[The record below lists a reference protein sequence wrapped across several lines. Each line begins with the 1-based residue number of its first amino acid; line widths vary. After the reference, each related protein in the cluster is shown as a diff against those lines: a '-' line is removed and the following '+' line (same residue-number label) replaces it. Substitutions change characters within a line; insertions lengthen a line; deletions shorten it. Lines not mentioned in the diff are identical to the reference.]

1 MKLAV
6 IIPWFGRDLKGG
18 AEQHAWQI
26 ASRLAAR
33 GHTLDVLTTCCRSHQ
48 EDWATNHFPP
58 GVVFEP
64 EGFSVRRFPVVP
76 RDQTAFDRV
85 CHCLLTLDLASLT
98 IGVPPISEEDSRVFT
113 SELIKSPALLKFL
126 AEQKEGYDSFI
137 FLPYLYGP
145 ILDGIRLVGARGV
158 LQPCLHD
165 EAYAYLPEV
174 AEAFYQARSILFISE
189 GEQELSYRLFG
200 APLASKS
207 IITGAGVENN
217 ATFATEPPTKQ
228 SDRGKYVLY
237 LGRKDEGKNVPLLLG
252 AFSRFRTV
260 RPNSNLKLLLAGHG
274 SVELNGA
281 NGSVIDLG
289 LVNEE
294 DKASLLTNC
303 AVLVQPSRNESFS
316 RVMMEAWLN
325 GRPVAVHARCPATS
339 IAVRQA
345 AGGWLA
351 ESETDWARLFVEIDR
366 TPEAE
371 LARIGASGRSYARD
385 MADWD
390 SVISRYEKALSSNL
404 ATATGQTR
412 FFNHKSIAINQALPN
427 LAYGDAISNH
437 ALWIRDRLR
446 ALGYTSKIFARFID
460 PRVAD
465 ECLAFSAD
473 QLQASDAI
481 IYHHSIGTEITPHIL
496 RFEGPKCLVYHN
508 ITPAEFFTRYRPQF
522 GHILRQGREDLPN
535 LARHFE
541 ISVGDSVFN
550 AAELQKAGFQDPG
563 VLPITIDPG
572 KWNLAPNPLTMEK
585 LQDGWTN
592 IIFVGRIAPNKK
604 QDDLVEAF
612 AHYRLLDANSR
623 LILAGAVEEE
633 DPYVTHLLER
643 IGALHLGEAVLLP
656 GSVPNSELAAYY
668 RTATLFWSMSEH
680 EGFCV
685 PLIEAMWFDV
695 PVLAFRSS
703 AVPET
708 LGEAA
713 FMFGNKNSFTESAAL
728 AYLIA
733 HDSALREKII
743 KAQREC
749 RLKFLPDE
757 VMPQFQQIVNKLL
770 VGTAAR

>member
-1 MKLAV
+1 M
-6 IIPWFGRDLKGG
+6 
-18 AEQHAWQI
+18 
-26 ASRLAAR
+26 
-33 GHTLDVLTTCCRSHQ
+33 
-48 EDWATNHFPP
+48 
-58 GVVFEP
+58 
-64 EGFSVRRFPVVP
+64 
-76 RDQTAFDRV
+76 
-85 CHCLLTLDLASLT
+85 
-98 IGVPPISEEDSRVFT
+98 
-113 SELIKSPALLKFL
+113 
-126 AEQKEGYDSFI
+126 
-137 FLPYLYGP
+137 
-145 ILDGIRLVGARGV
+145 
-158 LQPCLHD
+158 
-165 EAYAYLPEV
+165 
-174 AEAFYQARSILFISE
+174 
-189 GEQELSYRLFG
+189 
-200 APLASKS
+200 
-207 IITGAGVENN
+207 
-217 ATFATEPPTKQ
+217 
-228 SDRGKYVLY
+228 
-237 LGRKDEGKNVPLLLG
+237 
-252 AFSRFRTV
+252 
-260 RPNSNLKLLLAGHG
+260 
-274 SVELNGA
+274 
-281 NGSVIDLG
+281 
-289 LVNEE
+289 
-294 DKASLLTNC
+294 
-303 AVLVQPSRNESFS
+303 
-316 RVMMEAWLN
+316 
-325 GRPVAVHARCPATS
+325 AVHARCPATS

-385 MADWD
+385 MAEWD

-404 ATATGQTR
+404 PTATGQTR
-412 FFNHKSIAINQALPN
+412 FLNHKSIAINQALPN

-508 ITPAEFFTRYRPQF
+508 ITPAEFFTSYRPRF
-522 GHILRQGREDLPN
+522 AHILRQGRDDLPN

-541 ISVGDSVFN
+541 ISVGDSAFN
-550 AAELQKAGFQDPG
+550 AAELQEAGFRDPG

-612 AHYRLLDANSR
+612 ARYRLLDANSR
-623 LILAGAVEEE
+623 LILAGAIEEE
-633 DPYVTHLLER
+633 DPYVAHLLER
-643 IGALHLGEAVLLP
+643 IRALHLGEAVLLP

-668 RTATLFWSMSEH
+668 RTAALFWSMSEH